1 MDEKK
6 TKQVV
11 TFWLSLIVWQR
22 KLFMR
27 FFKDLFSIIS
37 ASFSKVITTMK
48 KTLYIVA
55 KPKKKRQGHGSDPM
69 ADQIPFNI
77 EEPPQPEEPPVRIN
91 TSEFNQE
98 DDFQDDYESD
108 AVIRMEIT
116 HTPPSG
122 DATLMASLHVATME
136 KLNLLVDQIQYLQ
149 ERTIDMALNLEALT
163 AEVSRVKTVHESA
176 VALIHKV
183 TAELE
188 SISAELASKVSE
200 PPVDTSALDALVSDL
215 KSSTDSLAAAVAETP
230 DTHTVVLN
238 ADNPTVPTVE
248 VTMPEVLPAV
258 VEATVEPKVETVDPT
273 SPEPQLSV
281 TVEEAAPA
289 VVDAVEATPA
299 EVVADPAVNI
309 PTTEGEVATSVIST
323 DEGQTDVTVATDP
336 VAAEAAGTDAAT
348 VLDSVSAA
356 FEAAPEVT
364 AEPEAPAVEEAPADA
379 PADAPVEETPPS
391 E

>member
-1 MDEKK
+1 MDEKR

-11 TFWLSLIVWQR
+11 TFWLSFFVWQR

-27 FFKDLFSIIS
+27 FFTDLFSII
-37 ASFSKVITTMK
+37 AAFFSKVVNTMK

-55 KPKKKRQGHGSDPM
+55 KPKNKRRGHGHDQV

-77 EEPPQPEEPPVRIN
+77 EEPPQPETPPVIIN
-91 TSEFNQE
+91 TSEFHQE
-98 DDFQDDYESD
+98 DDFEDDYESD
-108 AVIRMEIT
+108 AVIRMEIS

-122 DATLMASLHVATME
+122 DATLIASLHVATME
-136 KLNLLVDQIQYLQ
+136 KLNTLVDQIQYLQ

-200 PPVDTSALDALVSDL
+200 PPIDTSALDALVSDL

-248 VTMPEVLPAV
+248 VTMPAVLPPV
-258 VEATVEPKVETVDPT
+258 VEATVEPKVETVDPA

-309 PTTEGEVATSVIST
+309 PTSEGEVATTVIPT
-323 DEGQTDVTVATDP
+323 DEGQTDVTVVTDP

-348 VLDSVSAA
+348 VLDSVSSA
-356 FEAAPEVT
+356 FESAPEVT
-364 AEPEAPAVEEAPADA
+364 AEPEAPAEEAA
-379 PADAPVEETPPS
+379 PVAEEAAPVEETPPS